1 MAHYLYVW
9 RAVGLNK
16 KTSKTALVSGF
27 ACFAEK
33 FFIVK
38 LRLPVIYKISPGV
51 SEG

>member
-33 FFIVK
+33 IFCCEMK
-38 LRLPVIYKISPGV
+38 TTNDL
-51 SEG
+51 